1 MNNPVILSSEIQS
14 LNKKVSFLSKPES
27 YGDTEDVQAV
37 ETHMSWVFL
46 TDKYVYKLKKPV
58 SYPFLDFTT
67 ISARYKYCNEEVRLN
82 RPLAGGVYLGAIP
95 LMSFRENISLDGK
108 GDVIDWLVKMKR
120 LPAKYMLDECI
131 KEGTVRNDWVR
142 KAAEKLVD
150 FYLQSTPVNFDTTK
164 FCRQLTDD
172 IELNCAAL
180 LQGHFG
186 LQEDVIRRLRNR
198 LVDFVADNRDSFSR
212 RIEGGRIIDAHGDLR
227 PDHICLGPDPV
238 IIDRLEF
245 NSSLRIMDI
254 AEELAFL
261 SLECDMLLSPE
272 IGDLFLNVY
281 EWERH
286 DIIPEMLLEFYKAKR
301 AFLRARL
308 SISHL
313 LEERYSS
320 EERKWK
326 TKCEAYLN
334 AASAYCQ
341 CLPDN

>member
-1 MNNPVILSSEIQS
+1 
-14 LNKKVSFLSKPES
+14 
-27 YGDTEDVQAV
+27 
-37 ETHMSWVFL
+37 
-46 TDKYVYKLKKPV
+46 
-58 SYPFLDFTT
+58 
-67 ISARYKYCNEEVRLN
+67 
-82 RPLAGGVYLGAIP
+82 
-95 LMSFRENISLDGK
+95 
-108 GDVIDWLVKMKR
+108 
-120 LPAKYMLDECI
+120 
-131 KEGTVRNDWVR
+131 
-142 KAAEKLVD
+142 
-150 FYLQSTPVNFDTTK
+150 
-164 FCRQLTDD
+164 
-172 IELNCAAL
+172 
-180 LQGHFG
+180 
-186 LQEDVIRRLRNR
+186 
-198 LVDFVADNRDSFSR
+198 
-212 RIEGGRIIDAHGDLR
+212 
-227 PDHICLGPDPV
+227 
-238 IIDRLEF
+238 
-245 NSSLRIMDI
+245 MDI